1 MLTEDELTRITD
13 SMFAQMQYL
22 KENYLPKYKTSNW
35 GSIQTCAIVSVLPFL
50 RADFQSNPLYQWALD
65 EMTQRPLIER

>member
-22 KENYLPKYKTSNW
+22 KENYLSKYKTSN
-35 GSIQTCAIVSVLPFL
+35 
-50 RADFQSNPLYQWALD
+50 
-65 EMTQRPLIER
+65 